1 MSHKPF
7 FEKDSNLPI
16 DQRYKETVAYRFIH
30 ADYAEFVDDM
40 VKHYLI
46 GISAFADN
54 NVKRSRYIELGQL
67 LLLSAIATIS
77 ILLSFVLVSAG
88 LGALKL

>member
-1 MSHKPF
+1 
-7 FEKDSNLPI
+7 
-16 DQRYKETVAYRFIH
+16 
-30 ADYAEFVDDM
+30 M

-46 GISAFADN
+46 GIAIFADN
-54 NVKRSRYIELGQL
+54 NVKRSRYIELGHM